1 METKNKIKY
10 TSAYFINKKKSNQIT
25 NAKSTHVEKNKDK
38 VDCSDSGNDKIDKK
52 KKQSLTK
59 ELNKTKDS
67 AKNDEPWEIE
77 EDSDHSV
84 ERPNQ
89 KSPNRSKSSKP
100 FDINAHI
107 QKLLDAEKG
116 NGITNIE
123 LNASCSLKNF
133 NPFPSYEKK
142 EDTGRKILEPHKQL
156 RLTDFVLETFVKN
169 IKAKNS
175 ETEDESNLPAAKKK
189 RPLRFTELL
198 EMHMNPELLKID
210 SQTNHKIPVTSKPK
224 KSDDD
229 ITNPKVNLY
238 QNSDESSSDI
248 PERPI
253 REPVNDFNW
262 ITEPHEL
269 GWTLFDPCPPNSHL
283 APSCSKDIFDPS
295 SSKEYAGPSWST
307 GPFSNCCPYHL
318 TNQRIILK
326 NHDKKLKEKQD
337 QDLSSFIEELEPY
350 QTNQENILAIGE
362 CDLIKNLSNG
372 VDLDNGNK
380 PSENNEF
387 FVEDPD
393 IVNPDIMY
401 NINLNEHYKQMDLL
415 VEKISKPYHK
425 VTVLLDEYIQLP
437 PIPQIESEHR
447 VFTAEERQNFAD
459 GIPEWEYD
467 IDHDDWNKIMVKR
480 AVVFTA
486 HAGFSIANEESL
498 YVLAD
503 VAIDYI
509 KKLAVI
515 MKNNFDI
522 QSKCSC
528 ADLID
533 PINNSLQE
541 VSLLF
546 II

>member
-1 METKNKIKY
+1 METKAKIKY
-10 TSAYFINKKKSNQIT
+10 STDTINEKMSNKMT
-25 NAKSTHVEKNKDK
+25 NAKYTHVEKNKDK
-38 VDCSDSGNDKIDKK
+38 VNCSDGGNNKIDKK
-52 KKQSLTK
+52 EKQSLTK
-59 ELNKTKDS
+59 EINILTTEDP

-84 ERPNQ
+84 ERDSNQ
-89 KSPNRSKSSKP
+89 PQCSKP

-107 QKLLDAEKG
+107 QKLLDADKG
-116 NGITNIE
+116 KGITNIE

-142 EDTGRKILEPHKQL
+142 EDTGRKILEPHKIL
-156 RLTDFVLETFVKN
+156 RLTDFALETCVKN
-169 IKAKNS
+169 IRSKNS

-210 SQTNHKIPVTSKPK
+210 SQTNHKIPVKSNPQKSNDDNINPK
-224 KSDDD
+224 INVDLDSDDS
-229 ITNPKVNLY
+229 L
-238 QNSDESSSDI
+238 SDI
-248 PERPI
+248 PKRPNI
-253 REPVNDFNW
+253 EPINDYDCFN
-262 ITEPHEL
+262 EPHEL
-269 GWTLFDPCPPNSHL
+269 DWTLFDPCPPNSHL
-283 APSCSKDIFDPS
+283 LPSCSKDIFRPS
-295 SSKEYAGPSWST
+295 SSKENSVPSWTS
-307 GPFSNCCPYHL
+307 SYMKDCCPYHL
-318 TNQRIILK
+318 TNQRIELEQLE
-326 NHDKKLKEKQD
+326 KKLKENRDK
-337 QDLSSFIEELEPY
+337 DLSSFFVEDVDPY
-350 QTNQENILAIGE
+350 YTNESILAIGE

-372 VDLDNGNK
+372 INLDTIAK
-380 PSENNEF
+380 TSSENYEC

-393 IVNPDIMY
+393 IVNLDIMY
-401 NINLNEHYKQMDLL
+401 NINLNEHYKQMAHL

-425 VTVLLDEYIQLP
+425 VTALLDEYIQLP
-437 PIPQIESEHR
+437 PIPQIESER
-447 VFTAEERQNFAD
+447 KVFTAEERQNFAE

-522 QSKCSC
+522 QSKSSC
-528 ADLID
+528 ADIID

-541 VSLLF
+541 VSLL
-546 II
+546 IMK